1 MGGVAAGMAV
11 AAVVGGTIT
20 LINANNAK
28 KDAEQRRLQGE
39 KEMDE
44 LEANR
49 QDIINPYD
57 EIEDLSGT
65 ISNPFA
71 NLGVATQAAQ
81 MQVEEADIALANT
94 LDTLRASGAS
104 AGGATALAQAALKS
118 KMGVSASI
126 EQQEAANEKLKAQGE
141 QQMNQAIL
149 NEKQRVQQARVSG
162 EQFVF
167 GAQETREMQQLNRT
181 QAQIDLASGAES
193 AAAAAEMS
201 AVGDIT
207 SGVTSAYGTYA
218 ASQL

>member
-28 KDAEQRRLQGE
+28 KDAEERRLQGE

-57 EIEDLSGT
+57 EIEDLSGI

-94 LDTLRASGAS
+94 LDTLRATGAS

-167 GAQETREMQQLNRT
+167 GSQETREMQQLNRT
-181 QAQIDLASGAES
+181 QSQIDLASNAEA

-218 ASQL
+218 ASQP

>member
-94 LDTLRASGAS
+94 LDTLRATGAS